1 MKALHICRNVFRE
14 CAFLCLAALW
24 GHMCEEG
31 KKGGRGELKSLY
43 GLPRRNGGGDSID
56 RNSFVLELEKR
67 FSESRFFM
75 ETRPCLLYTSI
86 GCMNE
91 QISISS
97 CEYLFFPMLY
107 MDMRC
112 V

>member
-1 MKALHICRNVFRE
+1 
-14 CAFLCLAALW
+14 
-24 GHMCEEG
+24 MCEEG

-75 ETRPCLLYTSI
+75 ETRPNYMGGGS
-86 GCMNE
+86 G
-91 QISISS
+91 
-97 CEYLFFPMLY
+97 LFTFFSA
-107 MDMRC
+107 
-112 V
+112 

>member
-1 MKALHICRNVFRE
+1 MSKRVQRVRFFMSCGVV
-14 CAFLCLAALW
+14 

-67 FSESRFFM
+67 FSESRFSWRLDRAIWV
-75 ETRPCLLYTSI
+75 EAPSVT
-86 GCMNE
+86 
-91 QISISS
+91 
-97 CEYLFFPMLY
+97 LFFA
-107 MDMRC
+107 
-112 V
+112 

>member
-1 MKALHICRNVFRE
+1 MEALHYVETCSE
-14 CAFLCLAALW
+14 CAFLCLAPLW

-31 KKGGRGELKSLY
+31 D

-75 ETRPCLLYTSI
+75 ETRPNYMGGGS
-86 GCMNE
+86 G
-91 QISISS
+91 
-97 CEYLFFPMLY
+97 LFTFFSA
-107 MDMRC
+107 
-112 V
+112 

>member
-1 MKALHICRNVFRE
+1 MSKRVQRVRFFMSCGVV
-14 CAFLCLAALW
+14 

-75 ETRPCLLYTSI
+75 ETRPSYMG
-86 GCMNE
+86 GC
-91 QISISS
+91 SG
-97 CEYLFFPMLY
+97 LFTFFSA
-107 MDMRC
+107 
-112 V
+112 